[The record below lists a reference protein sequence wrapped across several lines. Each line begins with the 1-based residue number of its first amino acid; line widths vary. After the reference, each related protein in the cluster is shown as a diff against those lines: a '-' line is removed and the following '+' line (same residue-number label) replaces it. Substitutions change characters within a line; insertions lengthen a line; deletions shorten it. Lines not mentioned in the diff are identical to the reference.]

1 MQFEF
6 FGKENKDFVPLS
18 VRLAPQNLEEFVGQ
32 KHLVGEGRP
41 LRVLIENGRL
51 KSSIFFGPPGCGKT
65 ALARIIANFVNTKFE
80 EVNAAKIKPGEVKNL
95 VEYLVSY
102 YKHSGKPADLY
113 LDEIH
118 RLNRLHQEFFLPFTE
133 DGSLILIAST
143 THNPFFAISGALLSR
158 SLLFEFEPLSEDEV
172 SAILKRAITCIYKE
186 YNISVSD
193 DVISIL
199 SQLSDGDAR
208 RALNVLE
215 AALIVSQKQGLKGI
229 GSSLIQDILPKR
241 VYTLSEDEHYDM
253 ISALIKSIRGSDPDA
268 SVYWLVRL
276 LEQGEDPLYIIRRL
290 FVHACEDIGLE
301 DPEAIRVISA
311 CKEGFEMV
319 GRPEGDIIL
328 TFAVLYL
335 ALAKKSNSVIKTL
348 YNAKEVVE
356 KTGKLPVP
364 MHLRD
369 SHYRGAKKL
378 GRGVG
383 YIYPYG
389 ENKGK
394 KQDYLPE
401 TIRGIKIFEK
411 EEEQC

>member
-6 FGKENKDFVPLS
+6 FKERNQSFVPLS
-18 VRLAPQNLEEFVGQ
+18 VKVAPQTLEEFVGQ
-32 KHLVGEGRP
+32 EHLTGPGKP
-41 LRVLIENGRL
+41 LRLLIESGRL

-65 ALARIIANFVNTKFE
+65 ALARIIANSVKTKFE
-80 EVNAAKIKPGEVKNL
+80 EVNASKIKPSEIKDL
-95 VEYLVSY
+95 VNYLVGIF
-102 YKHSGKPADLY
+102 KTTGKPAVLF

-118 RLNRLHQEFFLPFTE
+118 RLNRLQQEFFLPFTE

-143 THNPFFAISGALLSR
+143 THNPSFAVSNALLSR
-158 SLLFEFEPLSEDEV
+158 SMLFEFKELEPSHIKQILLRASKLIKEEKGLEV
-172 SAILKRAITCIYKE
+172 VEEALDFLAQMV
-186 YNISVSD
+186 N
-193 DVISIL
+193 
-199 SQLSDGDAR
+199 GDAR

-215 AALIVSQKQGLKGI
+215 SALLVAEQRGEKIINLELVQEIMPS
-229 GSSLIQDILPKR
+229 R
-241 VYTLSEDEHYDM
+241 VFTLTEDEHYDM

-276 LEQGEDPLYIIRRL
+276 LEHGEDPLYIIRRL
-290 FVHACEDIGLE
+290 YVHACEDVGLAN
-301 DPEAIRVISA
+301 PNAIRVVQA

-328 TFAVLYL
+328 TFTVLYL
-335 ALAKKSNSVIKTL
+335 ALSKKSNAVIKAL
-348 YNAKEVVE
+348 EKARDVVKE
-356 KTGKLPVP
+356 TGNLPVP

-369 SHYRGAKKL
+369 VHYKGAKRM

-389 ENKGK
+389 KNQGV

-401 TIRGIKIFEK
+401 ELKGIKIFEK
-411 EEEQC
+411 EE

>member
-6 FGKENKDFVPLS
+6 FEKKTGNFVPLS
-18 VRLAPQNLEEFVGQ
+18 VRLAPQKLEEFVGQ
-32 KHLVGEGRP
+32 EHLVGKGKP

-65 ALARIIANFVNTKFE
+65 ALARIIANLVNTRFE
-80 EVNAAKIKPGEVKNL
+80 EVNAARIKPSEIKNL
-95 VEYLVSY
+95 VDYLVGL
-102 YKHSGKPADLY
+102 YKTSGKPAILY

-133 DGSLILIAST
+133 EGSLILIAST
-143 THNPFFAISGALLSR
+143 THNPFFAISNALISR
-158 SLLFEFEPLSEDEV
+158 SILFEFRALTRDDVRKILERAATYVKESFSIEV
-172 SAILKRAITCIYKE
+172 SQNVLDI
-186 YNISVSD
+186 ISDMSE
-193 DVISIL
+193 
-199 SQLSDGDAR
+199 GDAR
-208 RALNVLE
+208 RALNLVEVALLVAGKE
-215 AALIVSQKQGLKGI
+215 AIPVIDENLINEI
-229 GSSLIQDILPKR
+229 MPHRIFSL
-241 VYTLSEDEHYDM
+241 TEDEHYDM

-268 SVYWLVRL
+268 AVYWLVRL

-290 FVHACEDIGLE
+290 YIHSCEDIGLE
-301 DPEAIRVISA
+301 DPEAVRVVQA

-335 ALAKKSNSVIKTL
+335 ALAKKSNAVVRTL
-348 YNAKEVVE
+348 GRAREIIRE
-356 KTGKLPVP
+356 TGNLPVP

-369 SHYRGAKKL
+369 ASYKGATKI

-389 ENKGK
+389 KNKGV
-394 KQDYLPE
+394 KQVYLPE
-401 TIRGIKIFEK
+401 KIKERKIFEK
-411 EEEQC
+411 ED

>member
-1 MQFEF
+1 LQFDIFEN
-6 FGKENKDFVPLS
+6 KNKDFLPLS
-18 VRLAPQNLEEFVGQ
+18 VRLAPQTLEEFVGQ
-32 KHLVGEGRP
+32 QHLVGDGKP

-65 ALARIIANFVNTKFE
+65 ALARIIANFVKTRFE
-80 EVNAAKIKPGEVKNL
+80 EVNAAKIKPSEIKNL
-95 VEYLVSY
+95 VDHLISY
-102 YKHSGKPADLY
+102 FKVAGKPAILY

-143 THNPFFAISGALLSR
+143 THNPYFAISSALLSR
-158 SLLFEFEPLSEDEV
+158 SMLFEFKPLGEED
-172 SAILKRAITCIYKE
+172 ILKILRRAGDLIARE
-186 YNISVSD
+186 QNIKVSD
-193 DVISIL
+193 DVL
-199 SQLSDGDAR
+199 VKVSQMADGDAR
-208 RALNVLE
+208 RALNVIE
-215 AALIVSQKQGLKGI
+215 TALLVAVNQKLRQI
-229 GSSLIQDILPKR
+229 NMSLIQEIMPHR
-241 VYTLSEDEHYDM
+241 AYTLTQDEHYDM

-268 SVYWLVRL
+268 AVYWLVRL

-301 DPEAIRVISA
+301 DPDAIRVVSA

-335 ALAKKSNSVIKTL
+335 ALAKKSNAVIRTL
-348 YNAKEVVE
+348 AKAREVVE

-364 MHLRD
+364 LHLMD
-369 SHYRGAKKL
+369 SHYPGAKKL

-389 ENKGK
+389 KGRGA
-394 KQDYLPE
+394 KQDYLPDK
-401 TIRGIKIFEK
+401 IKDVKIFQK
-411 EEEQC
+411 EEEQ